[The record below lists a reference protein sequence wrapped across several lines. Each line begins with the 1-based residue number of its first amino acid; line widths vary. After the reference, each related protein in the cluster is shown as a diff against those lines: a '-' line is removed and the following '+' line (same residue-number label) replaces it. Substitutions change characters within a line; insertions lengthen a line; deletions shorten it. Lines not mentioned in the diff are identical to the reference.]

1 MDATD
6 QFIAAFNV
14 RDLEAVAQCLHPD
27 IQMVVPP
34 SDPLGASGAAARS
47 RRT

>member
-6 QFIAAFNV
+6 QFIAALNAK
-14 RDLEAVAQCLHPD
+14 DLEAGAQCLHPD

-34 SDPLGASGAAARS
+34 RPARASGSATGS
-47 RRT
+47 CRT